1 MIREAISKLV
11 NGSNLTEK
19 EAILVMEEIMS
30 GQATD
35 AQIGSFLTA
44 LRIKGETVEEITG
57 FARVMRAK
65 ATSVRPKQEFL
76 VDTCGTGGDLAG
88 TFNISTTAAFVVAGA
103 GVHVAKHGNKS
114 VSSHCGSADVLEAL
128 GVKMDLPPEGI
139 AQCIDQVGLGFLFA
153 PLLHQAMKYAIGPR
167 REMGI
172 RTVFNIL
179 GPLTNPAK
187 ATAQVLGVYA
197 SELTEVMA
205 SVLGELGVKHA
216 LVVHGADNLDE
227 ISITG
232 ESMISEYKDGKVVT
246 YTIDPSEF
254 GLRIAPLA
262 EIKGGT
268 AEENVA
274 ILKRI
279 LEGEDGAPR
288 DVVLLNAAAALIAAD
303 ATTNFA
309 DGLEMA
315 RVSIDS
321 GRAKKVLEN
330 LIQFT
335 NSYSQAWPGEDR
347 EYSG

>member
-11 NGSNLTEK
+11 NGSNLTEE

-114 VSSHCGSADVLEAL
+114 VSSRCGSADVLEAL
-128 GVKMDLPPEGI
+128 GVEMDLPPEGI
-139 AQCIDQVGLGFLFA
+139 ARCIDQVGLGFLFA

-187 ATAQVLGVYA
+187 AMAQVLGVYA
-197 SELTEVMA
+197 SELTEIMA

-232 ESMISEYKDGKVVT
+232 ESKISEYKDGKVVT

-254 GLRIAPLA
+254 GLRISPLA

-268 AEENVA
+268 VEENVA
-274 ILKRI
+274 ILKRV

-335 NSYSQAWPGEDR
+335 NSYSQA
-347 EYSG
+347 